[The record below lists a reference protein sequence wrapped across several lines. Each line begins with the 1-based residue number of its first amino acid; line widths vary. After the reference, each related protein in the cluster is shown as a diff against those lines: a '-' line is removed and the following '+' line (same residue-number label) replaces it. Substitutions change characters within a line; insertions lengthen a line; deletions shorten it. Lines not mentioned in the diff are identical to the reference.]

1 MKTTTKRILLAVC
14 YLVCVIFLNKNIYIF
29 IPSNVVSEVFVAI
42 FVAGIMITVALTVVY
57 ITLDKMLKES
67 EE

>member
-1 MKTTTKRILLAVC
+1 MNKGYIHPLRYGSTHILCKRA
-14 YLVCVIFLNKNIYIF
+14 KNIYIF